1 MTHPR
6 NAVATSICVC
16 CFMSYRRKKRTVASL
31 WHGWFCGQGF
41 HLTGDAFLWRQNK
54 AILLTWTVWCFSLVC
69 MFRERVRKKQFIVIF
84 PEGNSCMTSRTMRL
98 LKKCNPVKVA
108 AIFSSL
114 WNHAYDNNK
123 KNASRKLLPCISIS
137 TFFMSLPLR
146 IIINAFFFIL
156 EIHKLWL
163 NFVD

>member
-1 MTHPR
+1 MCLLLHVSSKEETD
-6 NAVATSICVC
+6 SG
-16 CFMSYRRKKRTVASL
+16 FL

-54 AILLTWTVWCFSLVC
+54 AILLTWTVWYFSLVC

-114 WNHAYDNNK
+114 WNHAYDNK
-123 KNASRKLLPCISIS
+123 KNARLKMVTLHIDFYL
-137 TFFMSLPLR
+137 FMSLPLR
-146 IIINAFFFIL
+146 IIMNAFFSFW
-156 EIHKLWL
+156 KST
-163 NFVD
+163 NFD